1 MLPPPPI
8 STLFP
13 YTTLFRSL
21 NLITGELEPGTE
33 EVEGQQG
40 GDQQCSKWMTDE
52 GEPVYNIVVLRKPNF
67 RDRVEQDQKQ
77 RYDDDQQRD
86 AEPGF
91 PALPSGFGL
100 GNIGN
105 HRERYVD
112 MEPLTDEFSIVD
124 TPDNSSR

>member
-21 NLITGELEPGTE
+21 NLITGEPEPGTE

-100 GNIGN
+100 GHIGN
-105 HRERYVD
+105 PRERYVD
-112 MEPLTDEFSIVD
+112 MCPRTVDCPLAD
-124 TPDNSSR
+124 PPRNRCR